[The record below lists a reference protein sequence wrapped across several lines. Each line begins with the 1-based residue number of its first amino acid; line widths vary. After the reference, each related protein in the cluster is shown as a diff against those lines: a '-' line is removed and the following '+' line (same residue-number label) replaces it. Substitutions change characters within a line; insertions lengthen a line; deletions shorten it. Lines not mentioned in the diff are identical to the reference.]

1 MTDAEMT
8 KEQLLQE
15 IEELRRQI
23 LNLERLQARLWLRG
37 DTLHESEQLFSVLAD
52 QSSLAVYLFCEGQ
65 LQYINTAFL
74 ELFELRREH
83 VNLPDFDFM
92 SLIAPESKPLIG
104 ERLLQSLRGEK
115 LPPRYRFTALT
126 GKGLRIEIEASHDY
140 IPYKGKIATLG
151 IFRSVPKKKEVP
163 DGPPPDESK
172 PLQNDAGDLYQ
183 SFFDKAVTGFYR
195 STSEGKLLMVN
206 AALAAMFGYASPAE
220 MMEAI
225 LNIAIELY
233 VNPDQRNTFMQALE
247 KSGSIKGF
255 ECQYHRKNRT
265 TFWALES
272 ARAIRDKSGKTL
284 FYEGI
289 IEDVTDRKQV
299 QDLYKTLAESSPV
312 GVYVTQKGR
321 FILVNPQFRK
331 YTGFSEEELLAAD
344 SLRLIHPEDRARAR
358 ENAIRMLK
366 GDIQSAPYEFRMISR
381 DGSIRW
387 AMETVRSITL
397 RGQKAVLGNYV
408 DITGQRDARK
418 QLQKLQ
424 AIESSILASIPHAV
438 FGIDNG
444 AIVFV
449 NDSVEAVFGWNP
461 SELIG
466 KTLRVLYRSEEE
478 YRDIEKRILGGLRE
492 RLVFSLETDIP
503 CRHRSGREM
512 ICRINASR
520 TGAQAENRIVATY
533 EDITER
539 KQAEDD
545 LKDSE
550 RRLKDIINFLPDATL
565 VINRNGEAI
574 AWNRAIELLTGIPA
588 GEILGKGNY
597 EYALPFY
604 GERKPMLID
613 VALSKLPDVSGIQ
626 DRFENFK
633 MQDQTVSG
641 EWFIPDLNGKSVH
654 LMATATALFDSKGR
668 IVGAIES
675 MRDIT
680 EQRRSEKTQQEL
692 EAELLQSQKMEA
704 IGTLA
709 GGIAHDFN
717 NLLMGIQG
725 YTSLM
730 LLGMDAQ
737 HPNYKKLKSI
747 EEQVQS
753 GADLTRQLLGFA
765 RGGRYEVTPTDL
777 NEIVQKTAVMFGR
790 TRKEITIHKNLKD
803 DLWLVDADIGQI
815 EQVLLNLFVNA
826 GQAMP
831 AGGELFISTDNA
843 FIDEKFVMPFQVKPG
858 NYVKISVTDTG
869 IGMDEKTRKRV
880 FEPFFTTKEMG
891 RGTGLGLA
899 SVYGIVK
906 GHGGIINVYSEK
918 GHGATFTIYLP
929 ASESQR
935 IDQAADQE
943 KLLEGNET
951 ILLID
956 DEETILEV
964 SKEIL
969 ETLGYKVILATS
981 GRDALAIYKSRKD
994 EIDLIILDMIMPEI
1008 SGGVLFDALKSINPE
1023 LKVILSSGY
1032 SMNGQASLIMER
1044 GCNAFIQKPFSMND
1058 LAKKVR
1064 NVLGSNESIPDVSPN
1079 EQTEASPDAAP
1090 DAPIDHSDRVVKLDF
1105 KKRTEQNS

>member
-1 MTDAEMT
+1 MTNTEMT

-15 IEELRRQI
+15 ITELRRQI
-23 LNLERLQARLWLRG
+23 LNLEKLRTNLWLRG
-37 DTLHESEQLFSVLAD
+37 DILHESEQLFSALVD

-65 LQYINTAFL
+65 LEYVNAAFL
-74 ELFELRREH
+74 ELFGLSREQ
-83 VNLPDFDFM
+83 VKLPDFDFI
-92 SLIAPESKPLIG
+92 SLVAPESRPLIE
-104 ERLLQSLRGEK
+104 ERLQKTLRGEK
-115 LPPRYRFTALT
+115 LPPRYQFTALR
-126 GKGLRIEIEASHDY
+126 GNGVRIEIEASHDY
-140 IPYKGKIATLG
+140 IPYKGKIATQG
-151 IFRSVPKKKEVP
+151 IFRPVSKKKEVP
-163 DGPPPDESK
+163 DGPQRDDFK
-172 PLQNDAGDLYQ
+172 PLKEGTEDLYQ
-183 SFFDKAVTGFYR
+183 SFFDKAVTGIYR
-195 STSEGKLLMVN
+195 STGDGKLLMVN

-220 MMEAI
+220 MTEAV
-225 LNIAIELY
+225 LNIAYELY
-233 VNPDQRNTFMQALE
+233 VDPDKRNEFMRTLE
-247 KSGSIKGF
+247 KSGSITSF
-255 ECQYHRKNRT
+255 ECQYYRKNRS

-272 ARAIRDKSGKTL
+272 AWAIRDESGKTL
-284 FYEGI
+284 FYEGTL
-289 IEDVTDRKQV
+289 EDVTERKQI

-331 YTGFSEEELLAAD
+331 YTGFSEKELLTAE
-344 SLRLIHPEDRARAR
+344 SLRLVHPEDRARVR

-366 GDIQSAPYEFRMISR
+366 GDIHSAPYEFRMISR

-387 AMETVRSITL
+387 AMETVRSIAL
-397 RGQKAVLGNYV
+397 KGEKAVLGNYV
-408 DITGQRDARK
+408 DITEQREARR
-418 QLQKLQ
+418 QLEKLQ
-424 AIESSILASIPHAV
+424 AAESSILASIPHAV

-449 NDSVEAVFGWNP
+449 NDSVETVFGWKP

-478 YRDIEKRILGGLRE
+478 YRKIEERIHIGLKE
-492 RLVFSLETDIP
+492 RPVFSLETDIP
-503 CRHRSGREM
+503 CQHRSGRDM

-520 TGAQAENRIVATY
+520 TGSRAENRIVTTY

-539 KQAEDD
+539 KKAEDD
-545 LKDSE
+545 LTDSE
-550 RRLKDIINFLPDATL
+550 RRLKDIISFLPDATL
-565 VINRNGEAI
+565 VINRNGEVI
-574 AWNRAIELLTGIPA
+574 AWNRAIELLTGINA
-588 GEILGKGNY
+588 TEILGKGNY

-613 VALSKLPDVSGIQ
+613 VALSNVPDVSSMKDQ
-626 DRFENFK
+626 FENFK
-633 MQDQTVSG
+633 MQDHAVAG
-641 EWFIPDLNGKSVH
+641 ESFIPDLKGKSVY
-654 LMATATALFDSKGR
+654 LMGTATALFDSKGK

-680 EQRRSEKTQQEL
+680 EQRRSEKTQKEL

-730 LLGMDAQ
+730 LLGMDPQ
-737 HPNYKKLKSI
+737 HSNYKKLKSI

-790 TRKEITIHKNLKD
+790 TRKEITVHKNLKE

-843 FIDEKFVMPFQVKPG
+843 LIDERFVMPFQVKPG

-935 IDQAADQE
+935 IDQAIDQE

-981 GRDALAIYKSRKD
+981 GRDALAIYESRKD

-1008 SGGVLFDALKSINPE
+1008 SGGVLYDALKSINPE
-1023 LKVILSSGY
+1023 VKVILSSGY

-1064 NVLGSNESIPDVSPN
+1064 KVLGSTVNVPDD
-1079 EQTEASPDAAP
+1079 SPDHAVDNA
-1090 DAPIDHSDRVVKLDF
+1090 DRVVKLDF
-1105 KKRTEQNS
+1105 KQRTEQQS